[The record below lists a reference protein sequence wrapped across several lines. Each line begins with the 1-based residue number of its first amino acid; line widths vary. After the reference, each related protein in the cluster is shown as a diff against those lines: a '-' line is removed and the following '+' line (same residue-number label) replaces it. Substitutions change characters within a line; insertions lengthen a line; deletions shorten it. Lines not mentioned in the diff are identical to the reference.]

1 MKRRSPVR
9 HRVRSYTRGGKI
21 VRQYQRGSGSA
32 KKKRVVVSKGPD
44 KGHVLYQVKQIIRG
58 ELPSDSEI
66 IFFGGVVEKPWPRK
80 DVDVLVVVHD
90 EEWFDDLPVSI
101 FGEWVDGSIE
111 DIITGVNSHI
121 ERVTKLGGD
130 VFVYVDRYGDMY
142 HEDGRDGVIDV
153 QSHSPELYEE
163 VLEKTAYR
171 RGK

>member
-1 MKRRSPVR
+1 MPRKSPIR
-9 HRVRSYTRGGKI
+9 HRVKSHMRQKRRISSYK
-21 VRQYQRGSGSA
+21 RGSGSA

-44 KGHVLYQVKQIIRG
+44 KERVLHQVKQIIRG

-90 EEWFDDLPVSI
+90 EEWFDNLPVSV

-111 DIITGVNSHI
+111 DIITDVNSHI